1 MGQTENC
8 RRSISLLVIAWILL
22 VAPALLRAGVNTWT
36 SGLTLNGQIVA
47 TDPSN
52 PHVVYAAGYDGD
64 LYRSD
69 DGGRSWTR
77 VGSFNSIESL
87 LVSPTSPSTVYLGAN
102 RSEVLKSGD
111 RGVTWNQTP
120 INDAVSALAASTT
133 SPSTLYA
140 GTSSGGVYKSV
151 DGGGHWGQP
160 NYLKGFLDPDETIA
174 ALVIDPMNN
183 ATIYAGALE
192 YDGSGPQVRPFLSKS
207 TDGGATWA
215 DLSAGIGDGVKT
227 IAIDPANS
235 STLFAGTA
243 YAPNLQRP
251 RDRGAVFRSGDGGIT
266 WSPAGLSEH
275 GPVNSLVIDPHNP
288 STLYAGTNGGVYQTR
303 DAGAT
308 WVPFAQQL
316 IGRRTR
322 SLALDASGRFLHAA
336 TWGEAFDLEI
346 GEGALD
352 VSSGAAGQ
360 NRVLFWSAGRLSVRT
375 LDESGNWTSTPFE
388 GPFSGWTATAISDG
402 ADGLSRV
409 LWQNGDGRV
418 GLEIVGP
425 SGSQAALRF
434 SAEFG
439 WTAID
444 VSVGVDGQAHVLW
457 TSATGETFIDRVD
470 TSGLA
475 TAGQR
480 SGPYAGWSTRA
491 IADGP
496 DGATWVLWRH
506 TDGVAG
512 ISRSRAGEADAAFR
526 WAAIPGWTVEDLAV
540 ASDGLPRVLWTNPDG
555 RIAIWSVDSQGR
567 LTDEKAYSSAGLE
580 ARRIAASSDG
590 LTRVLWSA
598 ADGSGALWLF
608 NPDNSLNSQHATPAP

>member
-1 MGQTENC
+1 
-8 RRSISLLVIAWILL
+8 IAWIFL

-36 SGLTLNGQIVA
+36 KGLTLYGQIVA
-47 TDPSN
+47 TDPFN

-140 GTSSGGVYKSV
+140 GTPSGGVYRSV
-151 DGGGHWGQP
+151 DGGDQWGQP
-160 NYLKGFLDPDETIA
+160 NYLKGSPDGAERIA
-174 ALVIDPMNN
+174 ALVTDPKND

-192 YDGSGPQVRPFLSKS
+192 PFFSKS

-215 DLSAGIGDGVKT
+215 DLSDINGPVKT

-243 YAPNLQRP
+243 YLVFGRRGGYGAFA
-251 RDRGAVFRSGDGGIT
+251 GAVFRSGDGGIT
-266 WSPAGLSEH
+266 WSPAGLSAY
-275 GPVNSLVIDPHNP
+275 GAVNSLVIDPHNP
-288 STLYAGTNGGVYQTR
+288 STLYAGTDGGVYQTR

-308 WVPFAQQL
+308 WVPFGQQL
-316 IGRRTR
+316 IGLRTR
-322 SLALDASGRFLHAA
+322 ALALDASGRFLHAA
-336 TWGEAFDLEI
+336 TWGRAFDLEI

-360 NRVLFWSAGRLSVRT
+360 NRVLFWGAGRLSVRT

-425 SGSQAALRF
+425 SGSQAAFRF
-434 SAEFG
+434 VAEPL

-457 TSATGETFIDRVD
+457 TSAIGETFIQSVD
-470 TSGLA
+470 SSGLA
-475 TAGQR
+475 TPGQR

-496 DGATWVLWRH
+496 DGATWVLWRR
-506 TDGVAG
+506 TDGTAG
-512 ISRSRAGEADAAFR
+512 VSRSKAGEADAAFR

-540 ASDGLPRVLWTNPDG
+540 ASDGLPRILWTNPDG
-555 RIAIWSVDSQGR
+555 RMAIWSVDAQGR

-608 NPDNSLNSQHATPAP
+608 NPDNSLNSQQVTPGP